1 MRLKLTTTKI
11 VHLSLGEK
19 NIYIKNNKL
28 TFIFFY
34 SLSLGTTARK
44 LRYIL
49 IFFTFGLY

>member
-28 TFIFFY
+28 TFIFFIRCHWEQQQENSVIY
-34 SLSLGTTARK
+34 
-44 LRYIL
+44 
-49 IFFTFGLY
+49 